1 MHSTSRFM
9 TAALVAML
17 GSFLAG
23 TSAMAAEMSFKTPV
37 INGVGQIRS
46 QPAQDLTYQPDVD
59 KDYKAVFNL
68 TRAAGEPDQVSQ
80 GLQHVARAVNLYAE
94 ANVPLERLDFVVVIS
109 GKATPVVLDNEHYR
123 AKFGV
128 DNPNLPV
135 IEQLSKVGV
144 DVVVCSQALAML
156 GYPDSG
162 VDKHVRLALS
172 ALTAVIELQQEG
184 YALVPL

>member
-1 MHSTSRFM
+1 MHSTSRLM

-17 GSFLAG
+17 GGSLVG
-23 TSAMAAEMSFKTPV
+23 TSAMAAEVSFKTPV
-37 INGVGQIRS
+37 IDGVGKIRS

-68 TRAAGEPDQVSQ
+68 TRAASEPDQISH

-94 ANVPLERLDFVVVIS
+94 ANVPLERLDFVVIIS
-109 GKATPVVLDNEHYR
+109 GKATPIVLDNEHYR

-144 DVVVCSQALAML
+144 DVAVCSQALAML

-162 VDKHVRLALS
+162 VDENVRLALS
-172 ALTAVIELQQEG
+172 ALTTVIELQQEG